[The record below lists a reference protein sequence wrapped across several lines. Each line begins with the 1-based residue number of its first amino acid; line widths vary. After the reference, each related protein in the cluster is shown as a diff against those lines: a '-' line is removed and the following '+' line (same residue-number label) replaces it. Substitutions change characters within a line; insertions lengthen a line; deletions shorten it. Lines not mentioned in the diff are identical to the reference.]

1 MSRLKDKIGLKGIS
15 ISSISKHTGI
25 HKAQVSQFINGHPKE
40 CNKQY
45 RKILRAY
52 LITAG
57 ILPAPKPRP
66 KHPCPN
72 CASVHVIK
80 NKSTQPQENQ

>member
-1 MSRLKDKIGLKGIS
+1 MNYSKLRDQLYSTGGTAYRLAKGASVSRQSVAHFFAGRVK
-15 ISSISKHTGI
+15 
-25 HKAQVSQFINGHPKE
+25 KAGKAN
-40 CNKQY
+40 C
-45 RKILRAY
+45 RKIRAALRE
-52 LITAG
+52 IG
-57 ILPAPKPRP
+57 IIKPRP